1 MCAAHK
7 TSAGFL
13 GGAGLALAALALA
26 GCAPDPA
33 PQAAPAP
40 PPVTSASP
48 AADSAA
54 TVAWMNGFCGAVRDF
69 VDGNNK
75 MPSASGETVE
85 AIKKST
91 SDQLGHYAT
100 ILSKTVDG
108 LSALPASPVPAG
120 ETAKQEFLGKYT
132 AARDKTVKAK
142 ADLDASGKN
151 DTAAQGRAVEGLIA
165 AQKDTNGALDP
176 VAAILGAPE
185 LKTAAATAERCR
197 P

>member
-7 TSAGFL
+7 TP
-13 GGAGLALAALALA
+13 AGLLGAAGIALAAMVLA
-26 GCAPDPA
+26 GCAPDSA
-33 PQAAPAP
+33 PQAAPVAP
-40 PPVTSASP
+40 SP
-48 AADSAA
+48 SVADSAA
-54 TVAWMNGFCGAVRDF
+54 AVTWMNGFCGAVKDF
-69 VDGNNK
+69 IDGNNK

-91 SDQLGHYAT
+91 SDQLGHYAA
-100 ILSKTVDG
+100 ILTKTVDG

-120 ETAKQEFLGKYT
+120 EAAKQEFLGKYT
-132 AARDKTVKAK
+132 SARDKTVKAK
-142 ADLDASGKN
+142 TGLDATGKN

-165 AQKDTNGALDP
+165 AQKDTHSALDP
-176 VAAILGAPE
+176 VAAVLGAPE

>member
-7 TSAGFL
+7 TSVATGIVL
-13 GGAGLALAALALA
+13 VAAVLA

-33 PQAAPAP
+33 PAARQAAPSP
-40 PPVTSASP
+40 SAADP
-48 AADSAA
+48 AAA
-54 TVAWMNGFCGAVRDF
+54 VAWMNGFCGAVKDF
-69 VDGNNK
+69 VEGNNT

-91 SDQLGHYAT
+91 SAQLGHYAG
-100 ILSKTVDG
+100 ILAKTVDG
-108 LSALPASPVPAG
+108 LSALPAAPVPAG
-120 ETAKQEFLGKYT
+120 DTAKRDFLAKYT
-132 AARDKTVKAK
+132 SARDKTVKAK
-142 ADLDASGKN
+142 ADLDAAGKD
-151 DTAAQGRAVEGLIA
+151 DTAAQGRAVDGLMA
-165 AQKDTNGALDP
+165 AQKDTHGALDP

>member
-7 TSAGFL
+7 TTAGIL
-13 GGAGLALAALALA
+13 GAAGIALAATVLA

-33 PQAAPAP
+33 PAAAQ
-40 PPVTSASP
+40 ASP
-48 AADSAA
+48 SPSLTESVVA
-54 TVAWMNGFCGAVRDF
+54 VAWMNGFCGAVKDF
-69 VDGNNK
+69 IEGNNK
-75 MPSASGETVE
+75 MTSATGETVE

-100 ILSKTVDG
+100 VLNKTVDG
-108 LSALPASPVPAG
+108 LGALPAAPVPAG
-120 ETAKQEFLGKYT
+120 ETAKKDFLGKYT
-132 AARDKTVKAK
+132 SARDKIVKAK
-142 ADLDASGKN
+142 ADLDAAGRN
-151 DTAAQGRAVEGLIA
+151 DTAAQARAVEGLIS
-165 AQKDTNGALDP
+165 AQKDTHGALDP

>member
-7 TSAGFL
+7 TP
-13 GGAGLALAALALA
+13 AGLLGAAGIALAAMVLA

-33 PQAAPAP
+33 PQAAPAAP
-40 PPVTSASP
+40 SP
-48 AADSAA
+48 SVADSAA
-54 TVAWMNGFCGAVRDF
+54 AVTWMNGFCGAVKDF
-69 VDGNNK
+69 IDGNNK

-91 SDQLGHYAT
+91 SDQLGHYAA
-100 ILSKTVDG
+100 ILTKTVDG

-120 ETAKQEFLGKYT
+120 EAAKQEFLGKYT
-132 AARDKTVKAK
+132 SARDKTVKAK
-142 ADLDASGKN
+142 TDLDAAGKN

-165 AQKDTNGALDP
+165 AQKDTHSALDP
-176 VAAILGAPE
+176 VAAVLGAPE

>member
-7 TSAGFL
+7 TSAGLL
-13 GGAGLALAALALA
+13 GAAGIALVAMVLA

-33 PQAAPAP
+33 PQAAPAAP
-40 PPVTSASP
+40 SP
-48 AADSAA
+48 SVADSAA
-54 TVAWMNGFCGAVRDF
+54 AVTWMNGFCGAVKDF

-91 SDQLGHYAT
+91 SDQLGHYAA
-100 ILSKTVDG
+100 ILAKTVDD
-108 LSALPASPVPAG
+108 LNALPASPVPAG
-120 ETAKQEFLGKYT
+120 EAAKQDFLGKYT
-132 AARDKTVKAK
+132 SARDKTVKAK
-142 ADLDASGKN
+142 TGLDAAGKN

-165 AQKDTNGALDP
+165 AQKDTHSALDP
-176 VAAILGAPE
+176 VAAVLGAPE

>member
-7 TSAGFL
+7 TSAGLL
-13 GGAGLALAALALA
+13 GAAGIVMILAA
-26 GCAPDPA
+26 CAPDPA

-40 PPVTSASP
+40 APVTSSSAV
-48 AADSAA
+48 ADSAA
-54 TVAWMNGFCGAVRDF
+54 AVTWMNGFCGAVKDF

-75 MPSASGETVE
+75 MPSGGGETIE

-91 SDQLGHYAT
+91 SAQLGHYAT
-100 ILSKTVDG
+100 ILAKTVDG
-108 LSALPASPVPAG
+108 LSALPAAPVPAG
-120 ETAKQEFLGKYT
+120 ETAKQDFLAKYT

-165 AQKDTNGALDP
+165 AQKDTHGALDP
-176 VAAILGAPE
+176 VAAILGASE